1 MKYEITICLEGT
13 MVRLIKS
20 LIINVD
26 WEDFFSLKMII
37 QTKGGHNVVLTGKS
51 AWGKK
56 EKILI
61 YVMGKNIIKHPIY

>member
-1 MKYEITICLEGT
+1 

-26 WEDFFSLKMII
+26 WEDFFHLKWLYK
-37 QTKGGHNVVLTGKS
+37 TKGGHNVVLTGKS

-56 EKILI
+56 ENSYLRN
-61 YVMGKNIIKHPIY
+61 GKKHY